1 MGQKV
6 VYILLSSCLDPME
19 TDYDKYDNIF
29 GDIMEMMHAIE
40 DTSGPSTRVE
50 TVLDIYVLPVRN
62 FVSQKCRNRAI
73 RLDSLN
79 LFEKMTSTMGGWET
93 RASLLP
99 RRRLMTIE
107 EDGRDEQGIIPAGSR
122 YVWTDTS
129 WDKDQSYLIVYFH
142 EAGYRTLCNKV
153 IEDKVYLEE
162 QE

>member
-1 MGQKV
+1 
-6 VYILLSSCLDPME
+6 ME